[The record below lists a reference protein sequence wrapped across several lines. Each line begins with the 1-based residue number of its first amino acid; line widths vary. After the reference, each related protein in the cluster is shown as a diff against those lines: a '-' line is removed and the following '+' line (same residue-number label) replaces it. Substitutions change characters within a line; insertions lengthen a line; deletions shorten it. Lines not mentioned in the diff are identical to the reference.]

1 MKRLLIGVL
10 AASSLAAAALPA
22 AAAPWQ
28 SINARQNQIFAKI
41 DTGVRNGALTRNEAM
56 SLRNQ
61 FYGIARLEASYRRT
75 GGGLS
80 MWERNDLDRRLNTL
94 NMKVR
99 IQRHDN
105 QRRY

>member
-10 AASSLAAAALPA
+10 AASSLAAALPA

-41 DTGVRNGALTRNEAM
+41 DTGVRNGALTRREAM
-56 SLRNQ
+56 NLRTR
-61 FYGIARLEASYRRT
+61 FYNIARLERSYRRSH
-75 GGGLS
+75 GLQA
-80 MWERNDLDRRLNTL
+80 WERADLDRRLDAL
-94 NMKVR
+94 SRSVR
-99 IQRHDN
+99 IQRHDY